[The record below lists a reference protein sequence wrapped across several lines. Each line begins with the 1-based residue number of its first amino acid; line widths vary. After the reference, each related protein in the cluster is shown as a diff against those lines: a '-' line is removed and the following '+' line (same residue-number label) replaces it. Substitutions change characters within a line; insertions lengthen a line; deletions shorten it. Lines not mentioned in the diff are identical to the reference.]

1 MTNLEAEKYFLAI
14 ANTTNDMI
22 HLNDL
27 EGRIIY
33 ANHATE
39 TILGYPVEQVVA
51 RPAFDIIHPDDQDAI
66 KNAMRSLVTDNRML
80 THEIRLLKSDGSYI
94 EVEVRGFLVDL
105 EEQKYIG
112 AVIRDISARKKTEKE
127 LAKYQENLEE
137 LVRERT
143 GKLENAL
150 AEIKTLKGI
159 LPICMHCKKIR
170 DDEGYW
176 NQIESYIHARSEAE
190 FSHSICPGCMEEHYP
205 EVQIKMDKS
214 QSKP

>member
-1 MTNLEAEKYFLAI
+1 MTNFEAEKYFLAI
-14 ANTTNDMI
+14 ANTTKDMI

-27 EGRIIY
+27 DGRIVY

-39 TILGYPVEQVVA
+39 TILGYKLDDVVGS
-51 RPAFDIIHPDDQDAI
+51 PAFEIIHPDDQEAI
-66 KNAMRSLVTDNRML
+66 QQAMSTLATDNRML
-80 THEIRLLKSDGSYI
+80 THEIRLRKKDGTYI

-105 EEQKYIG
+105 DEHKYIG

-127 LAKYQENLEE
+127 LAKYQESLEE

-143 GKLENAL
+143 RKLETAL

-176 NQIESYIHARSEAE
+176 NQIENYIHARSEAE
-190 FSHSICPGCMEEHYP
+190 FSHSICPDCITEHYS
-205 EVQIKMDKS
+205 EYYKNGKNS
-214 QSKP
+214 QRKP